1 MKSFEQ
7 IAKAMYLAFLKERKA
22 LGSRGADHLSW
33 ETLPQDQ
40 QGPWIAAAREA
51 AVQLAQ
57 VH

>member
-7 IAKAMYLAFLKERKA
+7 IAKAMYQ
-22 LGSRGADHLSW
+22 LSW

-51 AVQLAQ
+51 AEQLAQ

>member
-7 IAKAMYLAFLKERKA
+7 IAKAMYLAFLNERKA
-22 LGSRGADHLSW
+22 LGSRSTDHLSW